1 MGVNELVQIGTRIKE
16 LRLKRGLKQKELA
29 DKVQIPYST
38 FANYE
43 NNKREPNQEQIEK
56 IAEALGVTS
65 YNLLGISTEQLLQPL
80 KNEVKFLNYLSS
92 LGYEY
97 VDTFLDNDYGYDRC
111 IHIISENKDIPLT
124 KEEYENLKREYLQEK
139 KAFTEDVKSLKQ
151 KTSCISRK

>member
-56 IAEALGVTS
+56 IADALGVTS

-124 KEEYENLKREYLQEK
+124 KEEYENLERNIKNDIDLEIERLRQYKR
-139 KAFTEDVKSLKQ
+139 
-151 KTSCISRK
+151 I

>member
-1 MGVNELVQIGTRIKE
+1 MKSLGVNELVQIGTRIKE

-124 KEEYENLKREYLQEK
+124 KEEYENLERNIKNDIDLEIERLRQYKR
-139 KAFTEDVKSLKQ
+139 
-151 KTSCISRK
+151 I

>member
-124 KEEYENLKREYLQEK
+124 KEEYENLERNIKNDIDLEIERLRQYKL
-139 KAFTEDVKSLKQ
+139 
-151 KTSCISRK
+151 I

>member
-97 VDTFLDNDYGYDRC
+97 VDTFLDNDYEYDRC

-124 KEEYENLKREYLQEK
+124 KEEYENLERNIKNDIDLEIERLRQYKR
-139 KAFTEDVKSLKQ
+139 
-151 KTSCISRK
+151 I

>member
-124 KEEYENLKREYLQEK
+124 KEEYENLERNIKNDIDLEIERLRQYKR
-139 KAFTEDVKSLKQ
+139 
-151 KTSCISRK
+151 I

>member
-1 MGVNELVQIGTRIKE
+1 MKSLGVNELVQIGTRIKE

-124 KEEYENLKREYLQEK
+124 KEEYENLKRNIKNDIDLEIERLRQYK
-139 KAFTEDVKSLKQ
+139 R
-151 KTSCISRK
+151 I

>member
-56 IAEALGVTS
+56 IAEALGITS

-124 KEEYENLKREYLQEK
+124 KEEYENLERNIKNDIDLEIERLRQYKR
-139 KAFTEDVKSLKQ
+139 
-151 KTSCISRK
+151 I

>member
-124 KEEYENLKREYLQEK
+124 KEEYENLKRNIKNDIDLEIERLRQYK
-139 KAFTEDVKSLKQ
+139 R
-151 KTSCISRK
+151 I

>member
-80 KNEVKFLNYLSS
+80 KSEVKFLNYLSS

-124 KEEYENLKREYLQEK
+124 KEEYENLKRNIKNDIDLEIERLRQYK
-139 KAFTEDVKSLKQ
+139 R
-151 KTSCISRK
+151 I

>member
-92 LGYEY
+92 LGY
-97 VDTFLDNDYGYDRC
+97 
-111 IHIISENKDIPLT
+111 
-124 KEEYENLKREYLQEK
+124 
-139 KAFTEDVKSLKQ
+139 
-151 KTSCISRK
+151 